1 MAKYEI
7 QKLKKLRPGLAVFRS
22 NRSEVWYLRVFDKR
36 RKEEGKSPYLV
47 RSTKERTQVEA
58 ISVAEEFYT
67 DYFSSV
73 NYIDI
78 AKEFSFGYF
87 AELLSAYQRDIA
99 GNTRSARLAKDDN
112 QILYRKDD
120 GLVAHFGKKDVREI
134 KTVDLKSY
142 FLTLDRNRKKPLAVS
157 TKNKHGILLRKVFI
171 QAQENGA
178 LNTIPVIP
186 KFGTKDNPRVSFT
199 ESEYKHL
206 LETIRASNSAG
217 DKVNGNPIDSE
228 FNLTVVFI
236 VNSFLRPTI
245 SELMGLRHRD
255 VVELEEPKTLQ
266 LQVAGKTGHRV
277 SNTME
282 FAVRMYQ
289 QLTNLR
295 DKISPNDYVFL
306 PHLKNREYAL
316 RTLRERFN
324 FVLDKADLKIDANDK
339 RRSLYSLRHYAFQTR
354 LTKSKG
360 RVNIYNLAKNGG
372 TSVSQLERFYLKH
385 AGLSAAEIANLQS
398 FGD

>member
-1 MAKYEI
+1 M
-7 QKLKKLRPGLAVFRS
+7 
-22 NRSEVWYLRVFDKR
+22 
-36 RKEEGKSPYLV
+36 
-47 RSTKERTQVEA
+47 
-58 ISVAEEFYT
+58 
-67 DYFSSV
+67 
-73 NYIDI
+73 
-78 AKEFSFGYF
+78 
-87 AELLSAYQRDIA
+87 SAYQRDIA
-99 GNTRSARLAKDDN
+99 GNTRSARLAKDDD

-120 GLVAHFGKKDVREI
+120 GLITHFGNKDVREI
-134 KTVDLKSY
+134 KTVDLKNY

-217 DKVNGNPIDSE
+217 DKVSGNPIDNE

-245 SELMGLRHRD
+245 SELMELRHRD

-295 DKISPNDYVFL
+295 DKISPSDYVFL

-324 FVLDKADLKIDANDK
+324 FVLDKADLKTDANGK

-372 TSVSQLERFYLKH
+372 T
-385 AGLSAAEIANLQS
+385 
-398 FGD
+398 